1 MNAGGTPR
9 SETRTLTTAPPQSE
23 HGWRD
28 LLRDGRAPLLA
39 LMLLGTWTIAADA
52 LVTATILPSIGAS
65 LSGYE
70 WFGWTAS
77 AFLTGTVVAGACA
90 GWLSERIGLR
100 MAMTL
105 AGLVLGLGCAL
116 SALAPDMLWFMAGR
130 VLQGVA
136 GGWVLGLVYIAM
148 ATGFPSPQLPR
159 LFALANSVW
168 GVATVL
174 GPLIGGLF
182 ADLGSWRGVFW
193 MFAGQAALFAVA
205 ALWLIPVRAGD
216 STAQRVPAIPLAM
229 LTIAIA
235 AISAAGV
242 VESGALAALLLVG
255 GLALLAVAIRVDMRS
270 DHGLLPS
277 QIRAA
282 GTPLRAGYLVY
293 FMTNAAATGFSLYG
307 PTLLRTTLGI
317 NGLTAGYIVASEAV
331 GWTLL
336 AIAVSGAGERWRR
349 RWLVIGPAAILIG
362 VTMQA
367 LVTASGSIPLVLV
380 SGVLLG
386 GGFGVSYGFL
396 GRRVLTM
403 FSESETARGSGA
415 IAAVRGAGGAVGAAV
430 ASIGANAAGFAGLS
444 LANAHW
450 VALAAFGSSVPF
462 AIWGLV
468 SAIRIARMAKP
479 QAASTAA

>member
-1 MNAGGTPR
+1 M
-9 SETRTLTTAPPQSE
+9 TTAPTPTA

-28 LLRDGRAPLLA
+28 LLREGRGPLLA

-52 LVTATILPSIGAS
+52 LVTTTILPSVGAS

-70 WFGWTAS
+70 YFGWTAS

-100 MAMTL
+100 MAMVAAGVVL
-105 AGLVLGLGCAL
+105 ALGCAL
-116 SALAPDMLWFMAGR
+116 SALAPDMVWFMAGR

-136 GGWVLGLVYIAM
+136 GGWVLGLVYVAM

-168 GVATVL
+168 GIATVL

-193 MFAGQAALFAVA
+193 LFAGQAALFAGA
-205 ALWLIPVRAGD
+205 ALWLIPVRAGE
-216 STAQRVPAIPLAM
+216 SSAQRVPVAPLAL
-229 LTIAIA
+229 LTVAIA
-235 AISAAGV
+235 AVSAAGV
-242 VESGALAALLLVG
+242 VNSTALAAVLLIG
-255 GLALLAVAIRVDMRS
+255 GLALLAFAIRADMRS

-277 QIRAA
+277 QVRAPA
-282 GTPLRAGYLVY
+282 TPLRAGYLVY

-307 PTLLRTTLGI
+307 PTLLRTTM
-317 NGLTAGYIVASEAV
+317 GLSGLEAGYIVASEAV

-336 AIAVSGAGERWRR
+336 AIAVSGAGERWQR
-349 RWLVIGPAAILIG
+349 RWLVIGPAAILAG

-367 LVTASGSIPLVLV
+367 LVTAGGSIPLVLV
-380 SGVLLG
+380 SGLLLG

-403 FSESETARGSGA
+403 FSEAETARGSGA

-430 ASIGANAAGFAGLS
+430 ASIGANAAGFAGLD
-444 LANAHW
+444 LGNAQW

-462 AIWGLV
+462 AVWALIA
-468 SAIRIARMAKP
+468 AIRVARTAEP
-479 QAASTAA
+479 QAAASTAA

>member
-1 MNAGGTPR
+1 M
-9 SETRTLTTAPPQSE
+9 TTAPAPAQAD

-28 LLRDGRAPLLA
+28 LLREGRWPLIA
-39 LMLLGTWTIAADA
+39 LIILGDWLVAADA
-52 LVTATILPSIGAS
+52 LVTTTILPNVGAS
-65 LSGYE
+65 LSGYQ

-100 MAMTL
+100 MAMAL

-148 ATGFPSPQLPR
+148 ATGFPSHQLPR

-193 MFAGQAALFAVA
+193 LFAGQAALFAVA
-205 ALWLIPVRAGD
+205 TLWLIPVRAGE
-216 STAQRVPAIPLAM
+216 SSSLRVPALPLTVLA
-229 LTIAIA
+229 IAIA
-235 AISAAGV
+235 AVSAAGV
-242 VESGALAALLLVG
+242 VESGRLATALLVG
-255 GLALLAVAIRVDMRS
+255 GLALLALTIRIDMRS

-277 QIRAA
+277 QIRAS

-307 PTLLRTTLGI
+307 PTLLRATMGI
-317 NGLTAGYIVASEAV
+317 NGLTAGYIIASEAV
-331 GWTLL
+331 GWTLC
-336 AIAVSGAGERWRR
+336 AIVVSGAGERWQR
-349 RWLVIGPAAILIG
+349 RWLVIGPVAILIG

-367 LVTASGSIPLVLV
+367 LVTASGSVALVLV

-403 FSESETARGSGA
+403 FSEEETARGSGA
-415 IAAVRGAGGAVGAAV
+415 IAAVRGAGAAVGAAV

-444 LANAHW
+444 LGNAHW

-462 AIWGLV
+462 AVWGLV
-468 SAIRIARMAKP
+468 AAVRVARIPSPPVGEGVYA
-479 QAASTAA
+479 AASTAA